1 MSEENE
7 IKEEIAQHEEVT
19 TEAEEQFEETEE
31 TVADASTALTVT
43 PKKMKKHTEAKMLV
57 DEAKN
62 LVETSESELQ
72 DCRLLLE
79 DDLREYS
86 VAKNALRTHAFD
98 ETQALLT
105 ELGYMDPSN
114 ENQEEYVVFE
124 AKEDVEPLV
133 LKDVRSGR
141 FTGLLLSLL
150 GGLFTFLGLIFWATE
165 KRGMTLDITKM
176 PSVETVKQLFGVF
189 GTQVGHSEDA
199 LYGGLFVGSIVL
211 VVMLLIYLVRVWLK
225 GNANLHFATQQMKET
240 QKYITYKSNCKAEM
254 DRVDTHIKEA
264 VAVLKDYEVV
274 LGEQNGKLKRIQ
286 HFEGKRSNPSEYHN
300 KSLQEMKQTQT
311 LVDNIG
317 RFISTSMS
325 EEGKLSGKSTLFLH
339 SAKESMHKMM
349 QQFM

>member
-1 MSEENE
+1 
-7 IKEEIAQHEEVT
+7 
-19 TEAEEQFEETEE
+19 
-31 TVADASTALTVT
+31 
-43 PKKMKKHTEAKMLV
+43 MLV

-62 LVETSESELQ
+62 LVEASESELQ

-98 ETQALLT
+98 EAQALLT

-114 ENQEEYVVFE
+114 EDQEDHVIFE

-150 GGLFTFLGLIFWATE
+150 GGLLTFLGLIFWATE
-165 KRGMTLDITKM
+165 KRDMTLDITKM
-176 PSVETVKQLFGVF
+176 PSVETVKQLLGVF
-189 GTQVGHSEDA
+189 GTQVGQSEDA
-199 LYGGLFVGSIVL
+199 LYGGFFVGSIVL
-211 VVMLLIYLVRVWLK
+211 IVMLLIYVVRVWLK

-240 QKYITYKSNCKAEM
+240 QKYITHRSNCKAEM
-254 DRVDTHIKEA
+254 DRVDAHIKEA

-317 RFISTSMS
+317 RFISTPMS